1 MEDSMSVRS
10 LPPVL
15 LVIAALVA
23 TACSSSNSSP
33 GTGGSSGPGG
43 GATSGPGATSGGQSA
58 APVAISGDL
67 EIGAKMGCSPAPC
80 TPGEGAEG
88 AADEIG
94 YTRVNV
100 FAEKYKDDVN
110 VKFTE
115 ADFDPATF
123 LNTVAS
129 GNPPDVVRISRDILG
144 TYIAEGA
151 LEPLDNCISTHGID
165 MTQFYEPAV
174 AQVTTGGKV
183 YGIPEFYDSR
193 IILINDSV
201 LQEAN
206 LTVADIDTSDW
217 TKLADVNNK
226 LLKKDG
232 NKISRIGFDP
242 KLPEFLP
249 LWAYA
254 NGAKIVSDD
263 GLTSQL
269 DDPKV
274 AEALDF
280 AVSLIKAH
288 GTAPAYF
295 DFRGTGPGS
304 AFFGPENQFTE
315 DSLGA
320 FPMEQWYL
328 NVLAND
334 TPDEK
339 IDFAPFK
346 DRQGNN
352 ISYSGGGALAIPSS
366 ADNKEAACEF
376 IKTMTLPETW
386 FAAAKVRAE
395 KRKAD
400 GEAFTGVYSGNRA
413 ADELIFGQLVTQETA
428 GAFYEGVQLV
438 QEVADKAYSLPPIP
452 GAAEFDTAWRAA
464 VEDVM
469 NNGTPAAE
477 ALGRADQEAQDA
489 IDSAAQ

>member
-1 MEDSMSVRS
+1 MLSRS
-10 LPPVL
+10 LPPAL
-15 LVIAALVA
+15 LVIVALIA
-23 TACSSSNSSP
+23 TACGPSA
-33 GTGGSSGPGG
+33 SSGPGG
-43 GATSGPGATSGGQSA
+43 SSGTGPTSGTGGTPA
-58 APVAISGDL
+58 APGSVAPAEITGDL
-67 EIGAKMGCSPAPC
+67 EIGAKLGCTPFPC
-80 TPGEGAEG
+80 TPEEGAEG
-88 AADEIG
+88 AADEIA
-94 YTRVNV
+94 YTRYNV
-100 FAEKYKDDVN
+100 FADAYPDVN
-110 VKFTE
+110 VTFTE

-123 LNTVAS
+123 LTTVAS

-144 TYIAEGA
+144 TFIAEGA
-151 LEPLDNCISTHGID
+151 LEPLDSCIADRGID
-165 MTQFYEPAV
+165 MTQFYPSAV
-174 AQVTTGGKV
+174 TQVTSGGSV

-201 LQEAN
+201 LQDVG
-206 LTVADIDTSDW
+206 LTPEDIDTSDW
-217 TKLADVNNK
+217 DALSQVNQQLLA
-226 LLKKDG
+226 KDG
-232 NKISRIGFDP
+232 NKITRLGFDP

-254 NGAKIVSDD
+254 NGAKLVSDD

-274 AEALDF
+274 AEALDY

-288 GTAPAYF
+288 GSAPDFF

-339 IDFAPFK
+339 IDFQPFK

-366 ADNKEAACEF
+366 ADNKDAACEF
-376 IKTMTLPETW
+376 IKTITAPDTW
-386 FAAAKVRAE
+386 FAAAKVRAD
-395 KRKAD
+395 KRTAD
-400 GEAFTGVYSGNRA
+400 GEAFTGVYSGNSA
-413 ADELIFGQLVTQETA
+413 ADELIFGQLVTQQSA
-428 GAFYEGVQLV
+428 GAFYDGVQLV
-438 QEVADKAYSLPPIP
+438 QSVAESAYALPPIP
-452 GAAEFDTAWRAA
+452 AAAEFDRIWRAA

-469 NNGTPAAE
+469 NNGTPAAD
-477 ALGRADQEAQDA
+477 ALAQADTEAQDA

>member
-1 MEDSMSVRS
+1 MLSRS

-15 LVIAALVA
+15 LVIVALAA
-23 TACSSSNSSP
+23 TACGPTANNSP
-33 GTGGSSGPGG
+33 GTGGGSSAGTGGASAGTGG
-43 GATSGPGATSGGQSA
+43 GGSA
-58 APVAISGDL
+58 APADISGDL
-67 EIGAKMGCSPAPC
+67 EIGAKLGCSPFPC
-80 TPGEGAEG
+80 KPEADAEG
-88 AADEIG
+88 AADEIA
-94 YTRVNV
+94 YTRYNV
-100 FAEKYKDDVN
+100 FGEQYPDVN
-110 VKFTE
+110 VTFTE
-115 ADFDPATF
+115 SDFDPATF
-123 LNTVAS
+123 LTTVAS

-144 TYIAEGA
+144 TFIAEGA
-151 LEPLDNCISTHGID
+151 LEPLDSCIADRGID

-174 AQVTTGGKV
+174 AQVTSGGSV

-201 LQEAN
+201 IQDAG
-206 LTVADIDTSDW
+206 LTPEDIDTSDW
-217 TKLADVNNK
+217 EALKTVNDKLMA
-226 LLKKDG
+226 KDG

-254 NGAKIVSDD
+254 NGAKMVSDD

-280 AVSLIKAH
+280 AVSLITAH
-288 GTAPAYF
+288 GTAPQFF
-295 DFRGTGPGS
+295 DFRSTGPGS

-339 IDFAPFK
+339 IDFQPFK

-366 ADNKEAACEF
+366 ADNKDAACEF
-376 IKTMTLPETW
+376 IRTITLPDTW
-386 FAAAKVRAE
+386 FAAAEVRAE
-395 KRKAD
+395 KRAAD
-400 GEAFTGVYSGNRA
+400 NEAFTGVYSGNRA
-413 ADELIFGQLVTQETA
+413 ADELIFGQLVTEDTA
-428 GAFYEGVQLV
+428 GAFFPGVQLV
-438 QEVADKAYSLPPIP
+438 QEVADLSYSLPPIP
-452 GAAEFDTAWRAA
+452 GAAEFDRIWRAA

-469 NNGTPAAE
+469 NNGTAAAD
-477 ALGRADQEAQDA
+477 ALAQADTEAQDA

>member
-1 MEDSMSVRS
+1 MSPRS
-10 LPPVL
+10 LPIAL
-15 LVIAALVA
+15 LATVA
-23 TACSSSNSSP
+23 IIVSACGGNNGSP
-33 GTGGSSGPGG
+33 GTGGSGGTGATPGG
-43 GATSGPGATSGGQSA
+43 TSGAGASSGTASA
-58 APVAISGDL
+58 APIAISGDL
-67 EIGAKMGCSPAPC
+67 KIGGKLGCKPAPC
-80 TPGEGAEG
+80 KPAEGAEG
-88 AADEIG
+88 AADEIA
-94 YTRVNV
+94 YTRYNL
-100 FAEKYKDDVN
+100 FADKYPDV
-110 VKFTE
+110 KLTFTE
-115 ADFDPATF
+115 ADFDPKTF
-123 LNTVAS
+123 LTAVAA
-129 GNPPDVVRISRDILG
+129 GDTPDVVRISRDILG

-151 LEPLDNCISTHGID
+151 LESLDSCISSHGID
-165 MTQFYEPAV
+165 MSQYREPAV
-174 AQVTTGGKV
+174 AQVTSGGSV

-201 LQEAN
+201 IKEVG
-206 LTVADIDTSDW
+206 LTPEDINTTDW
-217 TKLADVNNK
+217 TKLAQINDQ

-249 LWAYA
+249 LWAFA

-274 AEALDF
+274 AEALEF

-288 GTAPAYF
+288 GSASSFF
-295 DFRGTGPGS
+295 DFRGSGPGS

-334 TPDEK
+334 TPDEV
-339 IDFAPFK
+339 IDFQPFK

-352 ISYSGGGALAIPSS
+352 ISYSGGGALAIPTT
-366 ADNKEAACEF
+366 AKNKEAACEF
-376 IKTMTLPETW
+376 IKTITLPDTW
-386 FAAAKVRAE
+386 FAAAKVRAD

-400 GEAFTGVYSGNRA
+400 GEAFTGVYSGNKL
-413 ADELIFGQLVTQETA
+413 ADEKIFGELVNEESA
-428 GAFYEGVQLV
+428 GAFLPGVQLV
-438 QEVADKAYSLPPIP
+438 LDVSDSAYALPPIP
-452 GAAEFDTAWRAA
+452 GAGEFDRIWRAA

-469 NNGTPAAE
+469 NNGTPAAD
-477 ALGRADQEAQDA
+477 ALADADQEAQDA